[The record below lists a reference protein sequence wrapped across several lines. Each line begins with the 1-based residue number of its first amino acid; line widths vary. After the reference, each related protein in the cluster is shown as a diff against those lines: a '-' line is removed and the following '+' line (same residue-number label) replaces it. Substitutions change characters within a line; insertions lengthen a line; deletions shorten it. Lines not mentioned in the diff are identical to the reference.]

1 MDKPVIINLIVLAVF
16 GALCSAVA
24 TSRGRSGVAWFCIGF
39 LFNCFGLIV
48 LLVIPDLTVEQ
59 EQRTGVLRENRR
71 LRERLAKDRTIS
83 DRRYAETHRRLQVHD
98 RAIGIDTTAPLDELV
113 TEGPPPLPGEQA
125 IWFYLERT
133 DQQGPVPISML
144 RRLWDERVIGPKTF
158 VWRDGMV
165 DWREVRDIPDLGEQL
180 GA

>member
-1 MDKPVIINLIVLAVF
+1 MASLTYTGPD
-16 GALCSAVA
+16 GAPASFQLDRERTAI
-24 TSRGRSGVAWFCIGF
+24 GRSAD
-39 LFNCFGLIV
+39 ND
-48 LLVIPDLTVEQ
+48 LVIPDLSVEQ
-59 EQRTGVLRENRR
+59 EHRTRALRENRR
-71 LRERLAKDRTIS
+71 LRERLAKDRTVA

-158 VWRDGMV
+158 VWKDGMV